1 MFCINKKEVIS
12 MKKIALLGLLF
23 VLGLTACGST
33 PAESKS
39 SEQPASSSE
48 ITTSSENV
56 ASSSSV
62 APSSSS
68 EAKSSSGQT
77 QNPSSQV
84 SSSSVHEHLFTPT
97 APIEPT
103 CTTKGS
109 QTYVCSCGATTTKE
123 IDALGHDYGNMV
135 NGYLPSYYF
144 DGMQD
149 YYKCSRCKQYFDANK
164 KETTESALKLE
175 KASDNVAVSVNGEQK
190 GVFTLLNKDENAV
203 TWEYKNLTVAVNDVI
218 SLTKP
223 GDATYKYQYFGDGN
237 IDQDGKVLTAGAV
250 NLNLVATPN
259 GFQLAVSG
267 YKYQGLVVKVNEN
280 EYPLTKVTYYEDN
293 KETYIYGYHYFNV
306 GDKMT
311 VVDNVNNIVYDFDDI
326 ENDTAW
332 NTFDFHKGANNEIV
346 FDYQARFGIEFDR
359 GGDKKISI
367 TKTFGPNDGSA
378 FEIDFTSDKSS
389 VSMKEYAFDKTDD
402 EYEEML
408 WYLNNENVINNSDI
422 VEYIQTNGLKVYM
435 ATVDFKVGE
444 TFNVHNITKNTSINA
459 DHLATV
465 YGDNTNY
472 VTIDGNYLKI
482 TKTGSYLVEYVPS
495 SDIIALFVVGGSV
508 VIGGDGYLMANSSF
522 IQGTRDNSG
531 LVVYNNVSVSK
542 NGYVVFMDSDYNM
555 LSPTLDSSCDSTLV
569 RISSGLIYL
578 NKTGVFNFKINMETN
593 VFFIE
598 VVSIDEETVS
608 IPKYLS
614 GKGGLFKTLVENPLN
629 SEEVYATDVF
639 VPNVEDSFYLSFY
652 DDSFNG
658 IDDISLD
665 ADSVAYGAVMMG
677 QMIYMSQNGTYNVY
691 INKTSH
697 VVRLVKTA

>member
-1 MFCINKKEVIS
+1 
-12 MKKIALLGLLF
+12 MKKLSFLTMLSLAL
-23 VLGLTACGST
+23 VLGLTACGETAQPTLSSSKT
-33 PAESKS
+33 TQESSSAEQSS
-39 SEQPASSSE
+39 SEASSSSIQE
-48 ITTSSENV
+48 TSSSSAV
-56 ASSSSV
+56 ASSSNQTTS
-62 APSSSS
+62 
-68 EAKSSSGQT
+68 QT
-77 QNPSSQV
+77 QNSSSQV
-84 SSSSVHEHLFTPT
+84 STSSVHEHLFTPT
-97 APIEPT
+97 VPTIEPT
-103 CTTKGS
+103 CTTKGE
-109 QTYVCSCGATTTKE
+109 QTYVCSCGQTRKVE
-123 IDALGHDYGNMV
+123 INALGHNYGSLIR
-135 NGYLPSYYF
+135 GYLPSYYF
-144 DGMQD
+144 DGMKD
-149 YYKCSRCKQYFDANK
+149 YYRCDRCQSYFDANK
-164 KETTESALKLE
+164 NETTLEALKLE
-175 KASDNVAVSVNGEQK
+175 KAGDSIAICLNGVEK
-190 GVFTLLNKDENAV
+190 GTFTLTEKNESEVKWTYQNISVASGEVV
-203 TWEYKNLTVAVNDVI
+203 T
-218 SLTKP
+218 LTKP
-223 GDATYKYQYFGDGN
+223 GNPTYKYGFFGGGN
-237 IDQDGKVLTAGAV
+237 LDNEDKIITTATAT
-250 NLNLVATPN
+250 LNLVATPN
-259 GFQLAVSG
+259 GLQLEVTG
-267 YKYQGLVVKVNEN
+267 YKNPGLVVKVNEN

-332 NTFDFHKGANNEIV
+332 NTFDFHKGTNNEIV

-422 VEYIQTNGLKVYM
+422 IEYIQTNGLKVYM

-482 TKTGSYLVEYVPS
+482 TKAGSYLVEYVPS
-495 SDIIALFVVGGSV
+495 SDIIALFAVGGSIA
-508 VIGGDGYLMANSSF
+508 IGGDGYLMANSSF

-608 IPKYLS
+608 TPKYLS

-629 SEEVYATDVF
+629 SEEVYATDVV
-639 VPNVEDSFYLSFY
+639 VPNIEDSFYLSFY